1 MKLPVTILLVFF
13 TMVYPV
19 SAAVTYKD
27 VPTNH
32 WGYNAIYKL
41 SQTDIIKGYPD
52 STFKPD
58 SKITREH
65 IAIIFSKYFGLKLD
79 DAAKLFIPADN
90 RIELNS
96 MFHPNL
102 NITREEAVKAIVLA
116 SKLDNKAQKPDEY
129 HLAST
134 FKDWESVS
142 PELKEYVA
150 IASYYGILNGD
161 SNGNFLAKAVLS
173 RAELCVMFNNLD
185 EIKPRQYP
193 ITYSDGSTSTIN
205 VFIPACYV
213 KGQPQKWIIICHS
226 GGGSGAIVE
235 DYIGKVGISDTG
247 IPDTVL
253 IGINGANIYG
263 GNFTADWV
271 DLPEFNRS
279 NKHFEEGI
287 AYIKK
292 ELGLTHYLPAIIGFS
307 MGGYRVLNEMYYRP
321 EQYSCFVC
329 SAPVTS
335 FIDWQNAGSVQDWRV
350 VFGGELPPNGD
361 PVSENAWTRHSMR
374 QLFTNSLPDLKGRK
388 LWIANSDNDGT
399 LPTAQMFTPFM
410 EIFPSQNVYKKR
422 VINNGGHIDFVAGG
436 MGGSYDTV
444 DGQSPPFYNEVNDFI
459 NAELREHPDGKAFN

>member
-1 MKLPVTILLVFF
+1 
-13 TMVYPV
+13 MVYPV

-27 VPTNH
+27 VTAYH
-32 WGYNAIYKL
+32 WGYNAIHKL
-41 SQTDIIKGYPD
+41 SQTGIIKGYPD
-52 STFKPD
+52 NTFKPEI
-58 SKITREH
+58 KITREH
-65 IAIIFSKYFGLKLD
+65 FTIVFAKYFGFKLD
-79 DAAKLFIPADN
+79 DSAKDMGYFK
-90 RIELNS
+90 
-96 MFHPNL
+96 FHPNL
-102 NITREEAVKAIVLA
+102 NITREEAAKAIVLA
-116 SKLDNKAQKPDEY
+116 SKLDKAQKPDEY
-129 HLAST
+129 HLTAT
-134 FKDWESVS
+134 FKDWESIS

-161 SNGNFLAKAVLS
+161 SNGNFQAKAGLS
-173 RAELCVMFNNLD
+173 RAELCVMFYNLD
-185 EIKPRQYP
+185 KIKSRQYP
-193 ITYSDGSTSTIN
+193 ITYSDGLTSTIN
-205 VFIPACYV
+205 VFIPDSYV

-226 GGGSGAIVE
+226 GGGSGAIVD
-235 DYIGKVGISDTG
+235 DYIGKVGITDTG

-263 GNFTADWV
+263 GKFTADWV

-335 FIDWQNAGSVQDWRV
+335 FIDWQKAGSVQDWRV

-374 QLFTNSLPDLKGRK
+374 QLFTNSPPDLKGRK

-399 LPTAQMFTPFM
+399 LPTAQMFTTFM

-422 VINNGGHIDFVAGG
+422 VIKNGGHIDFVTGG

-459 NAELREHPDGKAFN
+459 NAELRENPHGNTFN